1 MRSAPRLSMILFF
14 FLPFLPFVPQ
24 ARTAPGE
31 ADAIILLVRAD
42 DIGSSHAANLACIES
57 FRNGIARDVEIMVP
71 CAWFPEAVRMLREN
85 PGLDVGVHLT
95 LTSEWENMKWGPVTC
110 SPSLTDSQ
118 NYFFP
123 MVWKNQNFPP
133 ASSIQEA
140 SWNLGDVERELR
152 GQIETAMRLIPQV
165 THLSSHMGFNG
176 LDSSIQGVY
185 SRLEKEY
192 GLRIE
197 TAVEPKWFDGFGK
210 AKTLDDKIAHF
221 VRALEDLQPGVYIHV
236 EHPAMDTPE
245 MRAIGHRGYYTVAEE
260 RDAVTK
266 VFTNERVKEAVR
278 KKGIRLIGYK
288 DLRDIHQ

>member
-1 MRSAPRLSMILFF
+1 MRARVLQWLTMASIFIL
-14 FLPFLPFVPQ
+14 LPSCLPG
-24 ARTAPGE
+24 RTARAG
-31 ADAIILLVRAD
+31 DGGIILLLRAD
-42 DIGSSHAANLACIES
+42 DIGSSHAANLACIEAY
-57 FRNGIARDVEIMVP
+57 RNGIARDVEVMVP

-118 NYFFP
+118 GYFFP
-123 MVWKNQNFPP
+123 MVWKNPDFPP

-140 SWNLGDVERELR
+140 KWNLGDIERELR

-165 THLSSHMGFNG
+165 SHVSSHMGFNG

-197 TAVEPKWFDGFGK
+197 APAGQKWFDGFGK

-221 VRALEDLQPGVYIHV
+221 VKALEDLQPGVYIHV
-236 EHPAMDTPE
+236 EHPALDTPE
-245 MRAIGHRGYYTVAEE
+245 MRAIGHKGNYDVAEQ
-260 RDAVTK
+260 RDAVAK
-266 VFTNERVKEAVR
+266 VFTNDRVKEAVR

-288 DLRDIHQ
+288 DLRDIH

>member
-1 MRSAPRLSMILFF
+1 MASIFA
-14 FLPFLPFVPQ
+14 FLPSCLPAQ
-24 ARTAPGE
+24 TAPGE
-31 ADAIILLVRAD
+31 AGGIVLLVRAD

-57 FRNGIARDVEIMVP
+57 YRNGIARDVEVMVP

-95 LTSEWENMKWGPVTC
+95 LTSEWENMKWGPLT
-110 SPSLTDSQ
+110 SAPSLTDSIG
-118 NYFFP
+118 YFFP

-152 GQIETAMRLIPQV
+152 GQIETATRLIPQV
-165 THLSSHMGFNG
+165 SHISSHMGFNG
-176 LDSSIQGVY
+176 LDSSIQEVY

-197 TAVEPKWFDGFGK
+197 FPVEPKWFNGFGK
-210 AKTLDDKIAHF
+210 AKTLEDKIANF
-221 VRALEDLQPGVYIHV
+221 AAELENLKPGLYMHV
-236 EHPAMDTPE
+236 EHPALDTPE

-266 VFTNERVKEAVR
+266 VFTSDRVKETVR

-288 DLRDIHQ
+288 DLRDIHK